1 MRPPNDERRPRAE
14 GGGSS
19 SYSNAEFTRA
29 PRQDSATRRRRIAA
43 LRLQP
48 LPDGTRDPWAAR
60 AGAEAATADSFSA
73 LAYERM
79 SDREWRAACRRLESL
94 AASAEQQRRNRAE
107 LLRNRPEDYQGRGHL
122 HLGLAA

>member
-60 AGAEAATADSFSA
+60 AGTEAATADSFSA

>member
-1 MRPPNDERRPRAE
+1 VSPPNDERRPRAE

-19 SYSNAEFTRA
+19 SGSTTKYRRTL
-29 PRQDSATRRRRIAA
+29 RQDRAATRRRDGA
-43 LRLQP
+43 LRLP
-48 LPDGTRDPWAAR
+48 ALDDGTRDPWAAR

-94 AASAEQQRRNRAE
+94 AASAEQQRRNRAD
-107 LLRNRPEDYQGRGHL
+107 LLRKRPEDYQGRGYL
-122 HLGLAA
+122 HHGLAA